1 MSRVREIT
9 LPPDARALSTLAH
22 VDYED
27 AFLLETGSD
36 HGRTAEQWA
45 RAMLEGAPASFRR
58 SAPRVWHALGL
69 RHGSTDSDEFV
80 LGWPVRRS
88 TPDVALLGARSRVG
102 MPAELLFE
110 RRGDTLLFA
119 TLVQHDNPV
128 ARAVWAVIGRYHR
141 GVVHSLLERAGRS
154 AT

>member
-1 MSRVREIT
+1 MSRVREIS
-9 LPPDARALSTLAH
+9 LPPTARAHSTLAH

-27 AFLLETGSD
+27 AFLLDTGPD
-36 HGRTAEQWA
+36 QGRTAEQWA

-58 SAPRVWHALGL
+58 SAPRAWHALGL
-69 RHGSTDSDEFV
+69 RHGSTSSDEFV

-128 ARAVWAVIGRYHR
+128 ARAVWAVIGRPHR
-141 GVVHSLLERAGRS
+141 RIVHDLLERVGRS